1 MKAKPAYQV
10 TIIKE
15 DGYYKAR
22 VEDYPHI
29 HTISANFDLVKIK
42 IKECIEVWRDVK
54 NPKIIFNVK

>member
-1 MKAKPAYQV
+1 MSKPAFKV

-22 VEDYPHI
+22 VEDQPHI

-42 IKECIEVWRDVK
+42 IKECIEVWTDVR
-54 NPKIIFNVK
+54 NPKIIFNVR

>member
-1 MKAKPAYQV
+1 MSKPAFKV
-10 TIIKE
+10 NIIKE

-42 IKECIEVWRDVK
+42 IKECIEVWTDIQK
-54 NPKIIFNVK
+54 PKIIFNVKK